1 MRNGDISNDVPKRI
15 IVTTDTFVL
24 LETKLYKKRK
34 LSFKKYTH
42 KNVSFKREILSR
54 LYLFN
59 DRTPFNLEL
68 VSFDFEIEELSKI
81 VEELDKAGTNPFRY
95 HSSYPSIEK
104 LVAEL
109 PFRPEVAGVLDR
121 PDRLLRYGHWGMD
134 MTQL

>member
-24 LETKLYKKRK
+24 LETKSFKKRRFS
-34 LSFKKYTH
+34 LKKYTH

-59 DRTPFNLEL
+59 DRTPYNLEL
-68 VSFDFEIEELSKI
+68 ASFDFDEEELGKI
-81 VEELDKAGTNPFRY
+81 IDTLDSNGTNPFRY
-95 HSSYPSIEK
+95 HTAYSSIEK

-109 PFRPEVAGVLDR
+109 PFRPEVVGVMDR

-134 MTQL
+134 MTRL

>member
-15 IVTTDTFVL
+15 IVTTDTFVM
-24 LETKLYKKRK
+24 LETKMSKKRK

-42 KNVSFKREILSR
+42 KNVSFKREVLSR

-68 VSFDFEIEELSKI
+68 ASFDFDTEELTKI
-81 VEELDKAGTNPFRY
+81 VDALDQAGTNPFRY
-95 HSSYPSIEK
+95 HATYASIEK

-109 PFRPEVAGVLDR
+109 PFRPEVVGVIDR

-134 MTQL
+134 MTRL